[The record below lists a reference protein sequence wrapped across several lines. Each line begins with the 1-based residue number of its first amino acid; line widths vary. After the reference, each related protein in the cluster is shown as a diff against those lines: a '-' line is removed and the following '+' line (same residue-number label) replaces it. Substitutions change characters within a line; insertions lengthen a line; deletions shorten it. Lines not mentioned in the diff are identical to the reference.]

1 MSMTPNADLKEG
13 VDYDLLPHE
22 DDENAWVIRVKNGSF
37 EGLLIQYFS
46 ISITDNPDGTC
57 NLSYIADVLEGT
69 VPETMETEY
78 HQLTTNILHA
88 IITGFL
94 EDSPEAIK
102 FEDEN
107 EESIPVDDC
116 LTYFDSPNTEES
128 AS

>member
-1 MSMTPNADLKEG
+1 MNMTPSAVLKEG

-22 DDENAWVIRVKNGSF
+22 HDENAWVIRVKNGSF

-46 ISITDNPDGTC
+46 ISITDNPDGTG

-69 VPETMETEY
+69 VPETMEPEY

-88 IITGFL
+88 IINSFL

-107 EESIPVDDC
+107 GQELGND
-116 LTYFDSPNTEES
+116 
-128 AS
+128 ASDPLGQE

>member
-1 MSMTPNADLKEG
+1 MNMTPNADLKEG

-22 DDENAWVIRVKNGSF
+22 DDENAWVIRVKNGTF

-46 ISITDNPDGTC
+46 ISITDNPDGTG

-69 VPETMETEY
+69 VPETMESEY

-94 EDSPEAIK
+94 DDAPEAIK

-107 EESIPVDDC
+107 EQELGND
-116 LTYFDSPNTEES
+116 
-128 AS
+128 ASDPLGQE